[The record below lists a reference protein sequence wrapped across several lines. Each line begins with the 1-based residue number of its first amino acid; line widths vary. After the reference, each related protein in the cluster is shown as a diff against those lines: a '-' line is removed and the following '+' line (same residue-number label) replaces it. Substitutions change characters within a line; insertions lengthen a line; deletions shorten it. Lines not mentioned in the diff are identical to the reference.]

1 MQMRPVSLL
10 IPAGFVIE
18 ALLRRSRTTGL
29 HALPPSDRPVAARHR
44 FVTAAGTRLDEATK
58 RAASAYAGDH
68 GLAVLELVPDGLDT
82 ARAMDLV
89 RRLHPRSYRTARL
102 ARGIGA
108 GYAMLVDV
116 EVLEKADV
124 TRRAGLSQIEMDELA
139 VRLKCYAPVATDVA
153 VVPGPAPAPW
163 TPRERRMILRHRW
176 VADLPVY
183 LAGNILG
190 LCLLGAWLA
199 GSVATGHAQDGHPAP
214 GGGRPGLRTR
224 YRGSGR
230 RRAAVRAAVTLAG
243 VCARPYIVTAGTP
256 LHPDDLMRSALT
268 GTFGALVRYLRVAT
282 APEPA
287 DPDLPRLRR
296 EYADEL
302 GRGLGRFFDQPTG
315 TCPCCGGT
323 DLRGFL
329 SSGDHQHHRP
339 GVFHLHR
346 CRACGHVFQNPRLNT
361 DGLGFYYRD
370 YYEGSGA
377 AEVERA
383 FRLAAPIYRD
393 RARMLCGHAA
403 PRNWLDVGGG
413 HGHFCN
419 AARDVWPQTRF
430 DALDLNEGIKEA
442 ERRGWIDTG
451 HIGTFP
457 ELADKLTGAYD
468 VVSMHHYLEHTI
480 APRRELNAA
489 ARVLK
494 PGGHLLIEV
503 PDPQWIIARLAGRWW
518 HAWFQP
524 QHLNLVSLGNLS
536 MMLAELGFRPVAV
549 HRGAAH
555 QPIDLFM
562 IVHLLVHRIVPDPAK
577 PWRDPR
583 WRRTRVAART
593 AVYLAAGPLM
603 LAAAMADQLVHPVIR
618 RSEHSNTYR
627 ILAQRLPNG
636 HE

>member
-10 IPAGFVIE
+10 IPAGFVID
-18 ALLRRSRTTGL
+18 ALWRRSRAAGL
-29 HALPPSDRPVAARHR
+29 RAVPPADRPVAARHC
-44 FVTAAGTRLDEATK
+44 FVTAAGTRLDGATR
-58 RAASAYAGDH
+58 RAASAYADEQ

-82 ARAMDLV
+82 VRAMELV
-89 RRLHPRSYRTARL
+89 RLLRPRSYRTARL
-102 ARGIGA
+102 ARGVGA
-108 GYAMLVDV
+108 GYAMLVDA
-116 EVLEKADV
+116 EVIERAGV
-124 TRRAGLSQIEMDELA
+124 RWCAGLSPAEMDELA
-139 VRLKCYAPVATDVA
+139 VRLKLYAPVTTDVA
-153 VVPGPAPAPW
+153 VVPGPAPVPW
-163 TPRERRMILRHRW
+163 TPGERRMILRRRW

-183 LAGNILG
+183 LAGNILAR
-190 LCLLGAWLA
+190 LLLAAWLA
-199 GSVATGHAQDGHPAP
+199 GSVATGRARGSSTE
-214 GGGRPGLRTR
+214 RPGLGAR
-224 YRGSGR
+224 YPGSGR
-230 RRAAVRAAVTLAG
+230 RHAAIRVAVTLAA
-243 VCARPYIVTAGTP
+243 VCARPCIVTAGTP
-256 LHPDDLMRSALT
+256 LRPDDLVRSALT
-268 GTFGALVRYLRVAT
+268 GPFGTLGRWLRVAA
-282 APEPA
+282 APEQP

-296 EYADEL
+296 EYAAETE
-302 GRGLGRFFDQPTG
+302 RGVARFFDRPTG

-323 DLRGFL
+323 DLRRFL

-346 CRACGHVFQNPRLNT
+346 CRACGHVFQNPRLNAE
-361 DGLGFYYRD
+361 GLGFYYRD
-370 YYEGSGA
+370 YYDGSGA

-393 RARMLCGHAA
+393 RARMLRGHAV
-403 PRNWLDVGGG
+403 PGNWLDVGGG

-419 AARDVWPQTRF
+419 AARDVWPGTRF
-430 DALDLNEGIKEA
+430 DALDLSEGIEEA

-468 VVSMHHYLEHTI
+468 VVSMHHYLEHTV
-480 APRRELNAA
+480 APRRELDAA
-489 ARVLK
+489 ARVLR

-503 PDPQWIIARLAGRWW
+503 PDPQWVIARLAGRWW

-524 QHLNLVSLGNLS
+524 QHLNLVPLGGLS
-536 MMLAELGFRPVAV
+536 MMLAELGLRPVAV
-549 HRGAAH
+549 QRGAAH
-555 QPIDLFM
+555 QPVDLFM

-603 LAAAMADQLVHPVIR
+603 LAAAMADQLIHPIIR

-627 ILAQRLPNG
+627 ILAQRPP
-636 HE
+636 E

>member
-10 IPAGFVIE
+10 IPAGFVVD
-18 ALLRRSRTTGL
+18 ALWRRSRAAGL
-29 HALPPSDRPVAARHR
+29 PALPSADRPVDARHR

-58 RAASAYAGDH
+58 RAASAYADDH

-82 ARAMDLV
+82 ARALELV

-116 EVLEKADV
+116 EVLE
-124 TRRAGLSQIEMDELA
+124 RAGVRRLTGLSPVEMDELA
-139 VRLKCYAPVATDVA
+139 VRLKCYAPVTTDVA
-153 VVPGPAPAPW
+153 VVPGPSPVPW
-163 TPRERRMILRHRW
+163 TPGERRLILRRRW
-176 VADLPVY
+176 IADLPVY
-183 LAGNILG
+183 LAGNILC
-190 LCLLGAWLA
+190 LCLLGTWLA
-199 GSVATGHAQDGHPAP
+199 GSVATGHAQDR
-214 GGGRPGLRTR
+214 RPGL
-224 YRGSGR
+224 YASGR
-230 RRAAVRAAVTLAG
+230 RRAAIRAAILLAA
-243 VCARPYIVTAGTP
+243 VCARPYIVTLGTP
-256 LHPDDLMRSALT
+256 LQPDDLARSALT
-268 GTFGALVRYLRVAT
+268 GPFGALVRWLRVAT
-282 APEPA
+282 APEPP

-302 GRGLGRFFDQPTG
+302 GMGLARFFDRPTG

-346 CRACGHVFQNPRLNT
+346 CRACGHVFQNPRLNA
-361 DGLGFYYRD
+361 DGLAFYYRD
-370 YYEGSGA
+370 YYDGSGA

-393 RARMLCGHAA
+393 RARMLRGHAA
-403 PRNWLDVGGG
+403 PRSWLDVGGG

-430 DALDLNEGIKEA
+430 DALDLNDGIREA

-451 HIGTFP
+451 HVGTFP

-468 VVSMHHYLEHTI
+468 VVSMHHYLEHTT
-480 APRRELNAA
+480 APRRELDAA
-489 ARVLK
+489 ARVLE

-503 PDPQWIIARLAGRWW
+503 PDPQWAIARLAGRWW

-524 QHLNLVSLGNLS
+524 QHLNLVPLGNLS

-549 HRGAAH
+549 QRGAAH

-603 LAAAMADQLVHPVIR
+603 LAAAMADQLIHPIIR
-618 RSEHSNTYR
+618 RSERSNTYR
-627 ILAQRLPNG
+627 ILAQRLPNTD
-636 HE
+636 E